1 MLVSAG
7 HPLSPEVDRTCS
19 FSPKAIADPLCS
31 DTSLKGEGLLMLHT
45 VERGPPR
52 QLASHT
58 PSHYQHLEQFLT
70 SPLLCQVP
78 THTFTIQFEA
88 CSFAPLVMPQI
99 NAHLSII
106 FPCEED
112 GWTTFRFSK
121 VKGRIVLETP
131 KTIHSLV
138 FDPEPREDRVE
149 VQVF

>member
-1 MLVSAG
+1 M
-7 HPLSPEVDRTCS
+7 DRSYS
-19 FSPKAIADPLCS
+19 FSPKAIADPLSS
-31 DTSLKGEGLLMLHT
+31 DTSLKGKELLMLHT

-58 PSHYQHLEQFLT
+58 LSHYQHLEQFLT
-70 SPLLCQVP
+70 SLLCQVP

-88 CSFAPLVMPQI
+88 CSFTPLVMPQV

-112 GWTTFRFSK
+112 SWTTFRFSK

-131 KTIHSLV
+131 KQFTL
-138 FDPEPREDRVE
+138 
-149 VQVF
+149 